1 MTGSSRKPIVRY
13 SPLILILAVVG
24 IALFIQNSPLSA
36 SQHTTTVTCYLDGCA
51 PTPCPSW
58 GCGQMTTTTISSYSY
73 STQSA
78 QTLIGF
84 VKIFPGT
91 SGVYFFDVDFLQYR
105 LVFCSCQGTGIC
117 NCPNIPV
124 LNDGQKLQVTG
135 TIVTPSTYGPVWAPG
150 GDIYVQS
157 WSII

>member
-1 MTGSSRKPIVRY
+1 
-13 SPLILILAVVG
+13 
-24 IALFIQNSPLSA
+24 
-36 SQHTTTVTCYLDGCA
+36 
-51 PTPCPSW
+51 
-58 GCGQMTTTTISSYSY
+58 MTTTTISSYSY

-84 VKIFPGT
+84 VKILPGT
-91 SGVYFFDVDFLQYR
+91 SGVYFFDVDSLQYR

-157 WSII
+157 WAII